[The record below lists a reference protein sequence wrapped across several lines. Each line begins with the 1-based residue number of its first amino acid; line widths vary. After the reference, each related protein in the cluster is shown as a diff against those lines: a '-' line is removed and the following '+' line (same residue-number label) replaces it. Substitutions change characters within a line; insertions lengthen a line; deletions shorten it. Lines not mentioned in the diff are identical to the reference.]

1 MKIFQMILKSMN
13 VKVNTEDMDS
23 YAAEVDE
30 EAGGKFSFFMFCQV
44 SREFTLIQFRSG
56 KCILS

>member
-1 MKIFQMILKSMN
+1 MILKSMN

-44 SREFTLIQFRSG
+44 SREFTLIQLRSG